1 MNAATVALLAAVQLF
16 GGFADLVRQMH
27 HEVQPGSIAQLRK
40 QAAHFLTRI
49 DAAKNLSE
57 RDQEELRGMLLS
69 WASEK
74 ATDAAAL
81 RLDFLRSGNDDLAA
95 MVIADIM
102 RNELAIDTEEQNAIV
117 ALVRNAKAANATRV
131 QALWALQQHQD
142 PAFEVVARQVALD
155 HADREMAH
163 SAARIL
169 VASWQDRDRAQIGR
183 GLQSPLRALREEC
196 AIAASAGEEFAPAAL
211 PILIATATD
220 PDELPRVRGPA
231 IANLGQFESDQAH
244 DTLLRLLEP
253 PMWFFGAGTQLA
265 PVHSLGVVIDA
276 LKAQPREGDRGIF
289 ESLRAKLIAIPEY
302 QRDFVEWRLNHAL
315 GIADP

>member
-1 MNAATVALLAAVQLF
+1 MNAAAVILFAAAQLS
-16 GGFADLVRQMH
+16 GGFADFVRQMH
-27 HEVQPGSIAQLRK
+27 HEVQPGSIVQIRK
-40 QAAHFLTRI
+40 QTAHFVTRI

-57 RDQEELRGMLLS
+57 RDQDELRGMLLS
-69 WASEK
+69 WASGK
-74 ATDAAAL
+74 TTDAAAL

-95 MVIADIM
+95 LVIADVM
-102 RNELAIDTEEQNAIV
+102 RDELAIEPEEQNAIV
-117 ALVRNAKAANATRV
+117 ALVRNARAGTATRV
-131 QALWALQQHQD
+131 QALWALQQHRD
-142 PAFEVVARQVALD
+142 PAFEGVARQVALD

-169 VASWQDRDRAQIGR
+169 VASWQDRDRAQIAR
-183 GLQSPLRALREEC
+183 GLRSPLRALREEC
-196 AIAASAGEEFAPAAL
+196 AIAASAGEEFASAAL
-211 PILIATATD
+211 PILIETATD

-231 IANLGQFESDQAH
+231 IANLGQFDSDQAH

-276 LKAQPREGDRGIF
+276 LSEQPREGDRAIL
-289 ESLRAKLIAIPEY
+289 EALRAKVATLPEF

-315 GIADP
+315 GVPDR